1 MPLARAFGDGA
12 VGWRDLGQPLEGVY
26 IDTGENGLFAR
37 DEFATITAL
46 GQMEFITP
54 EEVAD
59 YVVFELEGRPT
70 GRDIVAALD
79 SATAG
84 PTYRA
89 GILRAAAL
97 ERLDALEREQRA
109 VGRVRDARAAAAHA
123 RCCTRR
129 YLCALLVPSVRGAR
143 GRRAA
148 GAGRAGAGPDPSGRG
163 AARRIRVGRA
173 SRSSRPDGRR
183 RVPRGD
189 GDRAAGAGATDPL
202 AAAPRGWVDLRPA
215 SSGCGSGGRRRW
227 CARRKA
233 RPGPERGASGS
244 DVDWTAIDPDC
255 ADRPGGIRHLGVPV
269 RGSRRAHQALAP
281 MSDLG
286 SLERCLGAIGTAFRL
301 VRYYPPTHP
310 AVQEAMRLVASNL
323 PGVAA
328 MGTVEWKVGATGMH
342 WRGLHVLPR
351 NAQLSELAS
360 LLFARGVRGIQLHPG
375 ATPDHIVALYGVA
388 TGTTPPDDASL
399 GRVSVQTNRRTAA
412 PRPSASA
419 HLYPT
424 LSDRLSPSADAPK
437 WQRNTEGRRSS
448 AMFRPDALPPD
459 VESRRL
465 VGALLTADSP
475 EGLRESAG
483 RLQELVPS
491 VLELRDIALV
501 AEILAG
507 LDRALSRITDEAT
520 VERLGAVGESLAEPM
535 LVERMVSR
543 LGEPRIPP
551 TERGYLVGAVGA
563 LATVTVAPLL
573 RAYLSAPAELREPYR
588 AAIRAAADRAME
600 PLELAIADPDATVVA
615 TAAHFMG
622 LTGSPE
628 AIPLAG
634 GPHAAFAGRSAGD
647 GALRHG
653 RDRGQGDRPTGGRRA
668 ARRQRLRCGPPRR
681 G

>member
-1 MPLARAFGDGA
+1 
-12 VGWRDLGQPLEGVY
+12 
-26 IDTGENGLFAR
+26 
-37 DEFATITAL
+37 
-46 GQMEFITP
+46 
-54 EEVAD
+54 
-59 YVVFELEGRPT
+59 
-70 GRDIVAALD
+70 
-79 SATAG
+79 
-84 PTYRA
+84 
-89 GILRAAAL
+89 
-97 ERLDALEREQRA
+97 
-109 VGRVRDARAAAAHA
+109 
-123 RCCTRR
+123 
-129 YLCALLVPSVRGAR
+129 
-143 GRRAA
+143 
-148 GAGRAGAGPDPSGRG
+148 
-163 AARRIRVGRA
+163 
-173 SRSSRPDGRR
+173 
-183 RVPRGD
+183 
-189 GDRAAGAGATDPL
+189 
-202 AAAPRGWVDLRPA
+202 
-215 SSGCGSGGRRRW
+215 
-227 CARRKA
+227 
-233 RPGPERGASGS
+233 
-244 DVDWTAIDPDC
+244 
-255 ADRPGGIRHLGVPV
+255 
-269 RGSRRAHQALAP
+269 

-310 AVQEAMRLVASNL
+310 AVQEAMRLVATNL

-342 WRGLHVLPR
+342 WRGVHVLPR

-399 GRVSVQTNRRTAA
+399 GRVSIQTNKRTAA
-412 PRPSASA
+412 PRPSATA
-419 HLYPT
+419 QLYPT
-424 LSDRLSPSADAPK
+424 LSDRLSPSSEAPK
-437 WQRNTEGRRSS
+437 WQRSTESRRSS

-475 EGLRESAG
+475 EGLRESAA
-483 RLQELVPS
+483 RLQDLVPS

-520 VERLGAVGESLAEPM
+520 VERLGAAGESLAEPM

-563 LATVTVAPLL
+563 LATLTIGPVL

-600 PLELAIADPDATVVA
+600 PLEQAIADPDPTVVA

-628 AIPLAG
+628 AIPLLSGLMRHSKDAVREAALHAMAEIG
-634 GPHAAFAGRSAGD
+634 GKEIARPAVA
-647 GALRHG
+647 ALRDDSASVRAAATRVIGVGGDPTATPALVRRLEHEEDEGVLAGILLAIG
-653 RDRGQGDRPTGGRRA
+653 RLGAPEALGVLAKYAEPGGFLKRRTPHLRASAIEGIGHIHSTEARALLELYSHDKEPTVRRA
-668 ARRQRLRCGPPRR
+668 AEAALQ
-681 G
+681 